1 MKPFFFFLCFLF
13 LFGCEK
19 ATKYNSSPRDNF
31 EALWRIMDEN
41 YCFFAFKDVDWD
53 DVYDRY
59 NLLVKDTMN
68 QYELFDILGK
78 MLAEVKDGHTNLIS
92 SFDMSRY
99 WAWYE
104 DYPANFYKEIQDNYL
119 GTDYKIAGGMKYKRL
134 ADDQIGY
141 VYYGSFSSGVG
152 ENNLDYMFAH
162 FKECKGLI
170 FDVRDNGGGS
180 MLYSDRIASRFLE
193 ERILTGYTQ
202 YKKGNGHNDFTQPNP
217 VYLSPSDRTRWL
229 RPVIVLTNRHSYS
242 ATNDFVNVMRLLPQV
257 TVMGDRTG
265 GGSGLPFSSELPNGW
280 SVRFSAC
287 PVLDVNKQHTEF
299 GSFNPRTYIRYD
311 CITNNA
317 NIYSLLSMHL
327 CDNKL
332 FGFFIDEIKLIG
344 VFNRLIINDCENS
357 SFLLMLNVRKQLYY
371 KFIFYIIGCDD
382 TYVFNS
388 FRIIISQEIETNT
401 IFFMIDDIR

>member
-1 MKPFFFFLCFLF
+1 MKPFLFSLCLLFF
-13 LFGCEK
+13 FGCEK
-19 ATKYNSSPRDNF
+19 ATEYNSSPRDNF

-53 DVYDRY
+53 EVHDRY
-59 NLLVKDTMN
+59 NLLVKDTMD

-104 DYPANFYKEIQDNYL
+104 DYPANFYTEIQDNYL

-134 ADDQIGY
+134 ADDKIGY

-162 FKECKGLI
+162 FKGCKGLI

-202 YKKGNGHNDFTQPNP
+202 YKKGNGHNDFTQPSP
-217 VYLSPSDRTRWL
+217 VYLSPSDRIRWPY
-229 RPVIVLTNRHSYS
+229 PVVVLTNRHSYS
-242 ATNDFVNVMRLLPQV
+242 ATNDFVNVMRLLPASH
-257 TVMGDRTG
+257 GHG
-265 GGSGLPFSSELPNGW
+265 
-280 SVRFSAC
+280 
-287 PVLDVNKQHTEF
+287 
-299 GSFNPRTYIRYD
+299 
-311 CITNNA
+311 
-317 NIYSLLSMHL
+317 
-327 CDNKL
+327 
-332 FGFFIDEIKLIG
+332 
-344 VFNRLIINDCENS
+344 
-357 SFLLMLNVRKQLYY
+357 
-371 KFIFYIIGCDD
+371 
-382 TYVFNS
+382 
-388 FRIIISQEIETNT
+388 
-401 IFFMIDDIR
+401 

>member
-217 VYLSPSDRTRWL
+217 VYLSPSDRTSIPNSVCCL
-229 RPVIVLTNRHSYS
+229 FTS
-242 ATNDFVNVMRLLPQV
+242 
-257 TVMGDRTG
+257 RTG
-265 GGSGLPFSSELPNGW
+265 QAEKRTLHPFGNSELKGRPLPPP
-280 SVRFSAC
+280 VRSPMTVTC
-287 PVLDVNKQHTEF
+287 GRRRITLTK
-299 GSFNPRTYIRYD
+299 SFV
-311 CITNNA
+311 A
-317 NIYSLLSMHL
+317 L
-327 CDNKL
+327 
-332 FGFFIDEIKLIG
+332 
-344 VFNRLIINDCENS
+344 
-357 SFLLMLNVRKQLYY
+357 
-371 KFIFYIIGCDD
+371 
-382 TYVFNS
+382 
-388 FRIIISQEIETNT
+388 
-401 IFFMIDDIR
+401 

>member
-1 MKPFFFFLCFLF
+1 
-13 LFGCEK
+13 
-19 ATKYNSSPRDNF
+19 
-31 EALWRIMDEN
+31 
-41 YCFFAFKDVDWD
+41 
-53 DVYDRY
+53 
-59 NLLVKDTMN
+59 
-68 QYELFDILGK
+68 
-78 MLAEVKDGHTNLIS
+78 
-92 SFDMSRY
+92 
-99 WAWYE
+99 
-104 DYPANFYKEIQDNYL
+104 
-119 GTDYKIAGGMKYKRL
+119 MKYKRL

-287 PVLDVNKQHTEF
+287 PVW
-299 GSFNPRTYIRYD
+299 
-311 CITNNA
+311 
-317 NIYSLLSMHL
+317 M
-327 CDNKL
+327 
-332 FGFFIDEIKLIG
+332 
-344 VFNRLIINDCENS
+344 
-357 SFLLMLNVRKQLYY
+357 
-371 KFIFYIIGCDD
+371 
-382 TYVFNS
+382 
-388 FRIIISQEIETNT
+388 
-401 IFFMIDDIR
+401 

>member
-134 ADDQIGY
+134 ADDKIGY

-299 GSFNPRTYIRYD
+299 GIDPDTAVA
-311 CITNNA
+311 ITGEDIMKGRDTIIEA
-317 NIYSLLSMHL
+317 AIGLLLAKGDSA
-327 CDNKL
+327 
-332 FGFFIDEIKLIG
+332 
-344 VFNRLIINDCENS
+344 
-357 SFLLMLNVRKQLYY
+357 
-371 KFIFYIIGCDD
+371 
-382 TYVFNS
+382 
-388 FRIIISQEIETNT
+388 ISY
-401 IFFMIDDIR
+401 